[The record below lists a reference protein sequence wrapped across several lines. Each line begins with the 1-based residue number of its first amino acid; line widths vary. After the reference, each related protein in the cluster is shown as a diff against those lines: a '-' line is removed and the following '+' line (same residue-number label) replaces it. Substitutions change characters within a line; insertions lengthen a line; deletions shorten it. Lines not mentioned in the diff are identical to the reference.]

1 MLPYSKELRLL
12 ILMKGFQMHKRI
24 LIIDDDM
31 GFIQFVKRHLETDK
45 YHVES
50 AESMNEGIKK
60 AKSFSPN
67 IILLDIINPGKDKKF
82 KEIKDFRN
90 NESLKHIPIV
100 LATDIRK
107 EFNLPFGLE
116 PDENYLPVNA
126 VLEKPVQPDILISA
140 IENIVK

>member
-1 MLPYSKELRLL
+1 
-12 ILMKGFQMHKRI
+12 MHKRI

-31 GFIQFVKRHLETDK
+31 GFVQFVKRHLDLDK

-50 AESMNEGIKK
+50 AETMNEGLKK

-67 IILLDIINPGKDKKF
+67 LILLDIINPGKDKKF
-82 KEIKDFRN
+82 REIKDLRN

-100 LATDIRK
+100 LVTDIRK

-116 PDENYLPVNA
+116 PDETYLPVTA
-126 VLEKPVQPDILISA
+126 VLEKPVQPDVLIST